1 MRAHNAPWQWALILL
16 VCGIAGPVWADT
28 GECDA
33 AIAKLPVAQR
43 SKFSLAASACHDF
56 ARANAVRTNAPQAD
70 AVVMSDRAGAARRP
84 AVPEP
89 VSRELQLFDTDRTPA
104 TGGDASPAPVS
115 RVVLPPLAAISLPT
129 STATRRNGSAGARAI
144 ALSPDIDEVARR
156 HDIDPLLLHAIA
168 HVESRHNTAARSH
181 AGAQGVMQVM
191 PATAQRF
198 GVDGT
203 RALYEP
209 RTNLEVSAAYLKSL
223 QERFGN
229 NLTLVLAAYNAGEGA
244 VEKHG
249 RQVPPYAETRSYVRQ
264 VLDAYRTLSS
274 IAHRSTTSAR
284 RADL

>member
-1 MRAHNAPWQWALILL
+1 L
-16 VCGIAGPVWADT
+16 ADT
-28 GECDA
+28 GACDA
-33 AIAKLPVAQR
+33 AIATLPLAQR
-43 SKFSLAASACHDF
+43 SKFTLAASACQDF
-56 ARANAVRTNAPQAD
+56 ARANAVRTNAPTAD
-70 AVVMSDRAGAARRP
+70 SVVISDRAGAARRP

-104 TGGDASPAPVS
+104 TGGDASPAPAS
-115 RVVLPPLAAISLPT
+115 RVVLPPLAAMRLPAP
-129 STATRRNGSAGARAI
+129 SASQRNAAGARAV

-168 HVESRHNTAARSH
+168 HVESRHNAAAHSH

-191 PATAQRF
+191 PSTAQRF

-229 NLTLVLAAYNAGEGA
+229 DLTLVLAAYNAGEGA

-249 RQVPPYAETRSYVRQ
+249 RKVPPYAETRSYVRQ

-274 IAHRSTTSAR
+274 IAHRSTTTSAR
-284 RADL
+284 RSDL

>member
-1 MRAHNAPWQWALILL
+1 LILL
-16 VCGIAGPVWADT
+16 ASVAVSSAFAES
-28 GECDA
+28 GECSA
-33 AIAKLPVAQR
+33 AVARMSLAQR
-43 SKFSLAASACHDF
+43 SKFALAASVCQDF
-56 ARANAVRTNAPQAD
+56 ARTNAIRTNAPQAD
-70 AVVMSDRAGAARRP
+70 AVVMSGGREAGRRP

-115 RVVLPPLAAISLPT
+115 QVVLPPVVAAQPVVAVPAPVRT
-129 STATRRNGSAGARAI
+129 GAGARAI
-144 ALSPDIDEVARR
+144 ALSPDIDDVARR

-198 GVDGT
+198 GVNSP
-203 RALYEP
+203 RALHEP
-209 RTNLEVSAAYLKSL
+209 RTNLEVSASYLKTL

-229 NLTLVLAAYNAGEGA
+229 DLTLVLAAYNAGEGA

-249 RQVPPYAETRSYVRQ
+249 RKVPPYAETRSYVRQ

-274 IAHRSTTSAR
+274 IAHRSTSSAR
-284 RADL
+284 RSDS